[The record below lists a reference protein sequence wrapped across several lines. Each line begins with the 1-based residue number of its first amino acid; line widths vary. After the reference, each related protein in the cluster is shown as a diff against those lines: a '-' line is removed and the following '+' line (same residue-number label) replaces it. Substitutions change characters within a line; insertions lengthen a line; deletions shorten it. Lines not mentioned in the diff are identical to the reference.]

1 MTNKNRNKHREQNYR
16 NILAKYTLK
25 AVKKRACY
33 HDSTMSKAEIHAYYD
48 SLPRLRLPL
57 PETFLS

>member
-1 MTNKNRNKHREQNYR
+1 MADDFRKFFDTMM
-16 NILAKYTLK
+16 AKYTLK

-33 HDSTMSKAEIHAYYD
+33 HDSTMSKAEIHTYYD